1 MGVVGRAGHNQHAVA
16 VVLVAGAALGER
28 AVQRVVDVGRTTIA
42 QQVARRVVA
51 EAHHLV
57 GRIVVVSRAD
67 PVDRRAGAV
76 AHQVVGVAVA
86 RRAALDGANQP
97 AETVVVIGDRA
108 RGDQADG
115 IEQDMWAQDAWRP
128 STRMVL
134 LMALPSYTPLRVLSF
149 YGCQTGLSAS
159 ATKRTMAE
167 PSTFTR

>member
-1 MGVVGRAGHNQHAVA
+1 VGVVGRAGHNQHAVA

-28 AVQRVVDVGRTTIA
+28 AVQRVVDVGRTTVA

-115 IEQDMWAQDAWRP
+115 IEQDNVG
-128 STRMVL
+128 SGC
-134 LMALPSYTPLRVLSF
+134 MAAINAHGAADGVAIVHPPAGPQFLRLPNWIIRV
-149 YGCQTGLSAS
+149 GN
-159 ATKRTMAE
+159 
-167 PSTFTR
+167 